1 MAENNGKGHVQSAE
15 DLAWEDA
22 KKAEALERRRKRAGG
37 DGELELAITSLM
49 DIMTIMLVFLLVS
62 ITSDPLNVKQDSYMQ
77 LANSTASVTP
87 KDDSIPIVITKQH
100 IVLDNKPVVTINCSV
115 DKSECTE
122 DDFKKLND
130 CDKPPDNKT
139 QGRADEICGK
149 SVLFE
154 IDKQDKEK
162 SDPNSLI
169 VEPLR
174 KELDR
179 LVKQQIAEDEALG
192 RKFKGVVTL
201 IADKQIPFRLLM
213 EVIYTAGKVG
223 VKGKGGLSK
232 FRFAILKVGAG

>member
-1 MAENNGKGHVQSAE
+1 MAESNDKVHVQSAE
-15 DLAWEDA
+15 DQAWEDA
-22 KKAEALERRRKRAGG
+22 KKAAALDRRRKRGG
-37 DGELELAITSLM
+37 DQKLELAITSLM

-62 ITSDPLNVKQDSYMQ
+62 ITSDPLNVKQDSFMQ
-77 LANSTASVTP
+77 LAHSTANVLP

-100 IVLDNKPVVTINCSV
+100 IVLDNKPVVSINCSV

-130 CDKPPDNKT
+130 CDKSPDSKT
-139 QGRADEICGK
+139 QGRADEICSK
-149 SVLFE
+149 NVLFE

-232 FRFAILKVGAG
+232 FRFAILKVGSG